1 MNRYLFLGFLVCFWA
16 CSNDKNPQTANDI
29 RELLIMQQQ
38 AWNDGNIEKFMEGYH
53 HDSGMQFI
61 GAKGVRYGWLATLNA
76 YKNHYPDKAAMG
88 MLYFDI
94 DTIELLDKAAE
105 IGHVNGRWKLIRA
118 KDTPAGHFSL
128 ITRRI
133 SGKHKIIIDHTW

>member
-1 MNRYLFLGFLVCFWA
+1 MNKWVVLFSIACFWA
-16 CSNDKNPQTANDI
+16 CSGNKNTQEVNGI

-38 AWNDGNIEKFMEGYH
+38 AWNEGNIEKFMEGYH
-53 HDSGMQFI
+53 RDSGMQFI
-61 GAKGVRYGWLATLNA
+61 GAKGARYGWLATLNA
-76 YKNHYPDKAAMG
+76 YKKHYPDKAAMG
-88 MLYFDI
+88 KLDFDI